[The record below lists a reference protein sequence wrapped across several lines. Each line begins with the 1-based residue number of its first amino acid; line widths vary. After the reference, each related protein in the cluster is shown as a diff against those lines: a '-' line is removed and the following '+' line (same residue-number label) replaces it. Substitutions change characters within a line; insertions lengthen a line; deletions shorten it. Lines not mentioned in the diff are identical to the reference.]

1 LSPAPARKRFSRAQ
15 GAAGEAAPAAP
26 HDLRWAGDEC
36 RAAAAELG
44 AEAFGVFTVMA
55 GAERRLETRMTG
67 GGGGPQAFLTALL
80 GRWDSEMARH
90 ALASSAPFWWGSEAG
105 EPASLGRLAWAAR
118 GGFEGLPWPGI
129 GFPCASARGLC
140 GVVLF
145 WGDGVGATEEGCFAL
160 HARLF
165 PAFDLIAT
173 ARPRGGPVLPAISRR
188 ELECLRLT
196 AQGLTS
202 EEIAEA
208 LKLSAHTANQ
218 HLAAAAGKLDAVN
231 RMQAVAK
238 ALRLGLI
245 D

>member
-1 LSPAPARKRFSRAQ
+1 MSPALAHRHFSHAQRTAGPAT
-15 GAAGEAAPAAP
+15 PAA
-26 HDLRWAGDEC
+26 HDLGWARDEC
-36 RAAAAELG
+36 RNAAASLA
-44 AEAFGVFTVMA
+44 AEAFGVFAVMA
-55 GAERRLETRMTG
+55 GAERRLEPRVLGDG
-67 GGGGPQAFLTALL
+67 GESFVAALL

-90 ALASSAPFWWGSEAG
+90 ALASSAPFWWGTGAD
-105 EPASLGRLAWAAR
+105 EPPGFSRLAWVTR
-118 GGFEGLPWPGI
+118 GVFEGLPGPGL
-129 GFPCASARGLC
+129 GFPCASARGVC

-145 WGDGVGATEEGCFAL
+145 WGDRMAATEEGCFAL

-165 PAFDLIAT
+165 PAFELIA
-173 ARPRGGPVLPAISRR
+173 ARPRGGPALPSLSRR
-188 ELECLRLT
+188 EFECLRLT

>member
-1 LSPAPARKRFSRAQ
+1 M
-15 GAAGEAAPAAP
+15 AGEAIPAAA
-26 HDLRWAGDEC
+26 HDLRWAQGEC
-36 RAAAAELG
+36 QRAAAELG
-44 AEAFGVFTVMA
+44 AEAFGAFTVMA
-55 GAERRLETRMTG
+55 GAERRLEPRAIAEG
-67 GGGGPQAFLTALL
+67 GAAQAFLAALL

-90 ALASSAPFWWGSEAG
+90 ALASSAPFWWGSEAC
-105 EPASLGRLAWAAR
+105 EPPSLSRLAWAAR
-118 GGFEGLPWPGI
+118 GGFEGLPSPGI
-129 GFPCASARGLC
+129 GFPCASARGVC

-145 WGDGVGATEEGCFAL
+145 WGDRVGATEEACFSL

-165 PAFDLIAT
+165 PAFELIAA
-173 ARPRGGPVLPAISRR
+173 ARPRGGPALPAISRR

-196 AQGLTS
+196 AKGLTS

-218 HLAAAAGKLDAVN
+218 HLAAATQKLDAVN

>member
-1 LSPAPARKRFSRAQ
+1 MD
-15 GAAGEAAPAAP
+15 GEAVLAVA
-26 HDLRWAGDEC
+26 HDLRWARDEC
-36 RAAAAELG
+36 QRAAAGLG

-55 GAERRLETRMTG
+55 GAERRLEPRMLSESG
-67 GGGGPQAFLTALL
+67 VAQAFLAALL
-80 GRWDSEMARH
+80 GRWDSEVARH
-90 ALASSAPFWWGSEAG
+90 ALASSAPFWWGSEAC
-105 EPASLGRLAWAAR
+105 EPLSLGRLAWAAR
-118 GGFEGLPWPGI
+118 GSFEGLPQPGL
-129 GFPCASARGLC
+129 GFPCASSRGAC
-140 GVVLF
+140 GVVLL
-145 WGDGVGATEEGCFAL
+145 WGDGVDATEDGCFAL

-165 PAFDLIAT
+165 PVFELIAA
-173 ARPRGGPVLPAISRR
+173 ARPRDGAALPVISRR

-218 HLAAAAGKLDAVN
+218 HLAAAAAKLDAVN